1 MVWPF
6 TPYPPTHARPSLVAA
21 YPLPP
26 YPSPPTTKVLIHV
39 KFSASVASPE
49 ILGVAE
55 WQATTHSQ
63 KTMLNATPPLIVL
76 IAASTYRSCCGGTL
90 AQRLEQLEDSLAPHM
105 LAASE
110 GRPPPL
116 SDLRGDEADVS
127 KLLAL
132 RAVAMHIK
140 AKGSMLYSE
149 AATLAC
155 ARRASFFSTRPRGS
169 SRAAA
174 ASHRQR
180 GRRRGR
186 RW

>member
-1 MVWPF
+1 M
-6 TPYPPTHARPSLVAA
+6 
-21 YPLPP
+21 
-26 YPSPPTTKVLIHV
+26 
-39 KFSASVASPE
+39 ASYN
-49 ILGVAE
+49 
-55 WQATTHSQ
+55 SQ

-140 AKGSMLYSE
+140 TKGSMLYSE

-155 ARRASFFSTRPRGS
+155 ARRASFFSRM
-169 SRAAA
+169 AAPPYDFQMDA
-174 ASHRQR
+174 PDWSERHAGCEVLARLPLLR
-180 GRRRGR
+180 GRER
-186 RW
+186 